1 MPSFGISRHLYCEP
15 SSRYDWMFL
24 GQLKE
29 SVEVHLV
36 PEVEKGEVLI
46 DQRGRKSLQGN
57 GDVA

>member
-1 MPSFGISRHLYCEP
+1 
-15 SSRYDWMFL
+15 MFL